1 MIGIVFTYRT
11 TPEFKIFDIEVKM
24 EAVFVL
30 KTVERCNINCT
41 YCYFFN
47 KNDQS
52 YKKHPPLIS
61 ESTLLQVADFILTGC
76 EKFKIKKLVICFH
89 GGEPLMQKKEQ
100 FEKFCLHIVN
110 NLNNGLK
117 VSFILQ
123 TNGLLISNDWLNILE
138 KYNVNISISL
148 DGPKLINDKYRI
160 DHTGRGTFDRI
171 IKKIDI
177 LRNHQFYKLK
187 GFSILSVINALFE
200 ADKIYNFFFNELNL
214 RNVDFLIP
222 DNIHGEETN
231 FRKDQLGIFLSDLF
245 KLWINDRPQE
255 ISIRYFNGILNRF
268 FGKPHHTYGHGS
280 TKELEC
286 LPLVTIS
293 SDGSLS
299 PSDEFRSTSIDL
311 MNTNLNCKTSDLETL
326 LKHNNFE
333 TIDNALNTIPKAC
346 SDCIWKNIC
355 QGGGLVNRYSTTSAF
370 DNPSVFCNDLK
381 IFYRTISI
389 ELIKKGMNIEYIIDN
404 LNKEAA

>member
-1 MIGIVFTYRT
+1 MS
-11 TPEFKIFDIEVKM
+11 KI

-52 YKKHPPLIS
+52 YKEHPPLMS
-61 ESTLLQVADFILTGC
+61 EGTLFQVADFILNGC
-76 EKFKIKKLVICFH
+76 KKFEIKNLVVCFH
-89 GGEPLMQKKEQ
+89 GGEPLMQKKDQ
-100 FEKFCLHIVN
+100 FEKFCLYIVD
-110 NLNNGLK
+110 NLVPGLK

-123 TNGLLISNDWLNILE
+123 TNGLLINDEWLNLLQ
-138 KYNVNISISL
+138 KFNVNISISL

-160 DHTGRGTFDRI
+160 DHAGRGTFNRVRR
-171 IKKIDI
+171 KIDF
-177 LRNHQFYKLK
+177 LREHEFYKLK
-187 GFSILSVINALFE
+187 GFSILSVISEFFE
-200 ADKIYNFFFNELNL
+200 ANEIYNFFFNELCLN
-214 RNVDFLIP
+214 NVDFLIP
-222 DNIHGEETN
+222 DNTHDEKSN
-231 FRKDQLGIFLSDLF
+231 FSENQLGNFLSELF
-245 KLWINDRPQE
+245 MLWINDRPQK

-268 FGKPHHTYGHGS
+268 LGKPYYTYGHGS

-299 PSDEFRSTSIDL
+299 PSDEFRSTSMDF
-311 MNTNLNCKTSDLETL
+311 MNTNMNCSSSELDEL
-326 LKHNNFE
+326 LKHDNFE
-333 TIDNALNTIPKAC
+333 KIDKSLNTLPK
-346 SDCIWKNIC
+346 DCASCLWKNIC
-355 QGGGLVNRYSTTSAF
+355 QGGGLVNRYSAAREF

-381 IFYRTISI
+381 IFYRTVSI
-389 ELIKKGMNIEYIIDN
+389 ELIKRRMSIDHMIEN